1 MAIKMGAKACQWKQ
15 NKKYCSGVG
24 PLRYYRRIT
33 ALRIHC
39 KWWWRDTYSTMCV
52 YTAFGQLYGNFLGGT
67 IQVRIG
73 SECIVKPCM
82 CILNELQEFHHEKR
96 RYFMLPIPMCRAQAL
111 TWYDRWETLHK
122 VQGYFRTK
130 FGATL
135 HEVRGYF
142 VRILEV
148 WS

>member
-1 MAIKMGAKACQWKQ
+1 
-15 NKKYCSGVG
+15 
-24 PLRYYRRIT
+24 
-33 ALRIHC
+33 
-39 KWWWRDTYSTMCV
+39 MCV

-111 TWYDRWETLHK
+111 TWYDRWETAQSSGLLSYK
-122 VQGYFRTK
+122 IWGYFARSSGLLCTK

-135 HEVRGYF
+135 YEVRGYF
-142 VRILEV
+142 ARSLKLVVRSSECHRNVSWIHLC
-148 WS
+148 

>member
-1 MAIKMGAKACQWKQ
+1 
-15 NKKYCSGVG
+15 
-24 PLRYYRRIT
+24 
-33 ALRIHC
+33 
-39 KWWWRDTYSTMCV
+39 MCV
-52 YTAFGQLYGNFLGGT
+52 YTAFGQLCGNFLGGT

-73 SECIVKPCM
+73 SECIVKPCV

-148 WS
+148 